1 MLMESEHSMARED
14 KEGSGTVMEFM
25 ALPPVY
31 LGKVIGG
38 YENPRSRGSRF
49 SLTAGFHEWAKDMMV
64 VVFVPIVPN
73 TAAHDE
79 VQNLGL
85 TLLNHR

>member
-1 MLMESEHSMARED
+1 
-14 KEGSGTVMEFM
+14 
-25 ALPPVY
+25 
-31 LGKVIGG
+31 
-38 YENPRSRGSRF
+38 
-49 SLTAGFHEWAKDMMV
+49 MMV
-64 VVFVPIVPN
+64 VAFLPIVPN